1 MFDGCK
7 CICQPQV
14 EGNLAMGSQWSKD
27 SVYKKAMKAGYRAR
41 AAYKLLEIQQRND
54 IIRPSDNV
62 VDLGAAPG
70 SWLQVLRD
78 LTGGKVIGVDLN
90 PIAPIGGVTTIVGDF
105 TDPLVQER
113 IREEA
118 GGIVNI
124 VVSDAS
130 PKLSGQKTYD
140 QARAIGL
147 GEDALAFACTLLKP
161 GGNMIIK
168 SFQGELFGELMTET
182 KKYFYS
188 VRGYRTKASRKG
200 SAETYIIAKNFKGR
214 CDDAEGPV

>member
-7 CICQPQV
+7 YICQPQV

-161 GGNMIIK
+161 GGNMVIK
-168 SFQGELFGELMTET
+168 SFQGELFGELMAEA

-188 VRGYRTKASRKG
+188 VRGYRAKASRKG

>member
-1 MFDGCK
+1 
-7 CICQPQV
+7 
-14 EGNLAMGSQWSKD
+14 MGSQWSKD
-27 SVYKKAMKAGYRAR
+27 GVYKKAMKAGYRAR

-90 PIAPIGGVTTIVGDF
+90 PIAPIGGVTTIIGDF

-168 SFQGELFGELMTET
+168 SFQGELFGELFAET
-182 KKYFYS
+182 KKHFYA